1 MPHPGAVSEAS
12 VDGSG
17 RTCREDARSAASA
30 PRRLAPE
37 ARREQIL
44 AVAVEV
50 FGSRPYAEV
59 ATGEIAR
66 EAGVARGLLHHYFGT
81 KRDLYLEVVRRM
93 VLPPVDHAMV
103 TPTGPLHSRVDR
115 SVTWFLDVVAE
126 HGPTYVRVVGAEG
139 IAADPEV
146 ERILARADD
155 VAARVVLA
163 AVGLSDGDDP
173 RERAVVR
180 AYGGLVKS
188 AVREWV
194 GSGTLTREEVHRLLT
209 RALLT
214 VIRDVL
220 PQLPDR
226 STA

>member
-1 MPHPGAVSEAS
+1 L
-12 VDGSG
+12 
-17 RTCREDARSAASA
+17 TAAPSH
-30 PRRLAPE
+30 RRLAPE

-44 AVAVEV
+44 DAAVTM

-59 ATGEIAR
+59 ATQDIAR
-66 EAGVARGLLHHYFGT
+66 EAGVTRGLLHHYFGT
-81 KRDLYLEVVRRM
+81 KRDLYLDVVRRM
-93 VLPPVDHAMV
+93 VLPPAGHELV
-103 TPTGPLHSRVDR
+103 TPTGPLHTRVDR
-115 SVTWFLDVVAE
+115 SVTWFLDIVAE
-126 HGPTYVRVVGAEG
+126 HGPTYVRVIGAEG
-139 IAADPEV
+139 VAADPAV
-146 ERILARADD
+146 ERILAKADD

-163 AVGLSDGDDP
+163 TLGLNSDDP

-194 GSGTLTREEVHRLLT
+194 GAGTLTREEVHRLLT
-209 RALLT
+209 RALLA

-220 PQLPDR
+220 PQLSDR